1 MAIASASMPGAADSS
16 CWWAPRSS
24 SAARR
29 GRPSARSAACWKNTP
44 RSLVRRTWAPLR
56 GRPPEP
62 VSEGRAHDRGL
73 EKEGARLLGKLA
85 FHFLIATR
93 RHGAKLHAR
102 GALEEHGEV
111 GRFFH
116 AGTDRQQAM
125 VCEQNGFR
133 VAERA
138 ADDPSFVVRHRYTGP
153 FGEVRAAMEH
163 GAIHVERPKRL

>member
-1 MAIASASMPGAADSS
+1 MPPAADWS
-16 CWWAPRSS
+16 CWGAPRSS

-29 GRPSARSAACWKNTP
+29 GRPSARSAACWRNTP

-62 VSEGRAHDRGL
+62 VSKGRAHDRGL
-73 EKEGARLLGKLA
+73 EKERARLLGKLA

-102 GALEEHGEV
+102 GALEEHCEV

-116 AGTDRQQAM
+116 AATHGEQAM
-125 VCEQNGFR
+125 VR
-133 VAERA
+133 
-138 ADDPSFVVRHRYTGP
+138 
-153 FGEVRAAMEH
+153 
-163 GAIHVERPKRL
+163 